1 MALSKTRNYLLLN
14 YCQSPV
20 AVNTRYDSFLIP
32 GGTEDDPGSMPF
44 TIDEMSVINNKT
56 KAIRI
61 GLLWPENDFKEEI
74 YEELRIPNW
83 RSIMTDSE
91 IRDIILNPT
100 IDGMQ
105 KIIDI
110 DNDAYF
116 ERIRGIY
123 IGLRNAGH
131 DISNKVVNI
140 MEARRQE
147 FSKNQRN
154 SRIVLTPHE
163 REAAF
168 DNRSDE
174 IKAMKEQ
181 MAAMQEML
189 NRFMSQANN
198 GTANTDAAEASGNAG
213 SAADRPRTTRRQ
225 KQKTNAG

>member
-61 GLLWPENDFKEEI
+61 GLLWPEDDFKEEI

-83 RSIMTDSE
+83 RNIMTDSE

-105 KIIDI
+105 KIINI

-123 IGLRNAGH
+123 IGLRNSGH

-147 FSKNQRN
+147 FAKNQRN

-163 REAAF
+163 KYDANDSR
-168 DNRSDE
+168 NDE
-174 IKAMKEQ
+174 LKAMKEQ
-181 MAAMQEML
+181 MAAMQELL
-189 NRFMSQANN
+189 NRFMSQSATVSDNN
-198 GTANTDAAEASGNAG
+198 ETAQAASSGV
-213 SAADRPRTTRRQ
+213 TQ
-225 KQKTNAG
+225 KQTEPAKRSRAKAKTE